1 MQSISN
7 ITARYAETDKMGVIH
22 HSVYPIWF
30 EVGRSDYLNQI
41 GTKCSV
47 MESLGVMTPLVTLDC
62 KYISPTYYEDR
73 VIVLT
78 KVTKLSCAKIT
89 FEYIVKN
96 RENNKIL
103 VTGSTTHGFVD
114 TKTFKPINVKKVLPM
129 LYKKILDSVENK

>member
-114 TKTFKPINVKKVLPM
+114 TKTFKPINVKKVLK
-129 LYKKILDSVENK
+129 YK